1 MPSEQV
7 LSEVRKRYVYKQ
19 VKVDCIGPLFGPK
32 HVLLATAD
40 ANSANQM
47 YHTLLT
53 YMLTE
58 SVTPVL
64 LTASTVEE
72 AVARGSR
79 VRPDILIIEKFLP
92 PTGGYDFYYRLEK
105 TWKERM
111 PPALMLM
118 PPGDNSPLQRPNYG
132 LIYLYRGVFKPVAV
146 MQGIAAI
153 FARQTANRPDP
164 RPVHQVET
172 KRCTAVMAAAIA

>member
-7 LSEVRKRYVYKQ
+7 LSEIRKRYVYK
-19 VKVDCIGPLFGPK
+19 KVMVDSIGPLFGPK
-32 HVLLATAD
+32 HVLLATAN

-64 LTASTVEE
+64 LTASTVGE
-72 AVARGSR
+72 ALERGSR
-79 VRPDILIIEKFLP
+79 VKPDILVIDKFLP
-92 PTGGYDFYYRLEK
+92 PSGGYDFYYRLEE
-105 TWKERM
+105 TWKEEM
-111 PPALMLM
+111 PPALMVL

-146 MQGIAAI
+146 MQGISTI
-153 FARQTANRPDP
+153 FSRQSANRPAP
-164 RPVHQVET
+164 RPAPQVET
-172 KRCTAVMAAAIA
+172 QRCSPIMAAAIA